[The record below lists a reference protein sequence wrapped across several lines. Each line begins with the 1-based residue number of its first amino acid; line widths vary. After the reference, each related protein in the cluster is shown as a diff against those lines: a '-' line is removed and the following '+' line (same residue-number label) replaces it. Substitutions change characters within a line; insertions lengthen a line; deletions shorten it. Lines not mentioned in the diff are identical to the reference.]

1 VGILQAVQIKGR
13 AAFSVAVGVERPPVD
28 PRCGLGKMGA
38 GLEHLDPVGIIAHCP
53 LSTGVSTIPPV
64 PEPAPAHGPSPEI
77 HGIRGWRRLA
87 LWPLALVVRGW
98 CSTLRFEISGED
110 RRLLEG
116 DDQPVVFVL
125 WHNRLFISAEIYRRF
140 RSRKL
145 CGLVSASRDGAWLA
159 AFFSLMG
166 IDSVRGSSSRF
177 GREAATRLAETLLAG
192 GDVGI
197 TPDGPRG
204 PRYEFK
210 LGALVVAR
218 RARAPILLFGAQYD
232 RPWRLR
238 SWDRFCLPR
247 PFSKVR
253 VRCERVGFDLVE
265 EREGAAAEI
274 ASRLAAINP
283 D

>member
-1 VGILQAVQIKGR
+1 
-13 AAFSVAVGVERPPVD
+13 
-28 PRCGLGKMGA
+28 
-38 GLEHLDPVGIIAHCP
+38 
-53 LSTGVSTIPPV
+53 
-64 PEPAPAHGPSPEI
+64 
-77 HGIRGWRRLA
+77 
-87 LWPLALVVRGW
+87 
-98 CSTLRFEISGED
+98 
-110 RRLLEG
+110 
-116 DDQPVVFVL
+116 VFVL